1 MKSNVVIP
9 AVIRRHF
16 YQDRTKTFSIY
27 IILTGLLLLTG
38 CSSAKDQSAANLDR
52 QIKLQQ
58 LQQELTS
65 EPAAIEQRT
74 AAECEEQGNRYLAR
88 GDINRAYIYY
98 SKGLEI
104 EPDNISLIHKQGAL
118 LLKKEKLVEATA
130 AYEKLLLINNKDSVA
145 LEGRGKAYYGRNKL
159 TEAEQD
165 FLAALAINP
174 DHWQSHQFLGLIY
187 GRRQEFANAINQFHL
202 ALASQPNND
211 SLNNNL
217 AVTYYLNGNFKEAAA
232 LLQGLVKSSKNQKV
246 YNNFALAS
254 FQLGLYDQAMDAFK
268 RGSDN
273 EAAAYNNMGHEFLTK
288 KKYKEAI
295 QAFEKAI
302 ALHPK
307 FYPSAQNNLSI
318 ATNEYLASHTKP
330 ENQ

>member
-1 MKSNVVIP
+1 MKNTFVIP
-9 AVIRRHF
+9 AASRRHF
-16 YQDRTKTFSIY
+16 YQDKKKSFGIY
-27 IILTGLLLLTG
+27 IILTGLLLLTS
-38 CSSAKDQSAANLDR
+38 CSSKDQTAASLER
-52 QIKLQQ
+52 QIKFQQ
-58 LQQELTS
+58 VQQELTS
-65 EPAAIEQRT
+65 EPAAIEKRT
-74 AAECEEQGNRYLAR
+74 AAELAEQGDRYLSS

-118 LLKKEKLVEATA
+118 LLKKKKLVEAA
-130 AYEKLLLINNKDSVA
+130 AVYEKLLLINNKDSVA
-145 LEGRGKAYYGRNKL
+145 LEGRGKVYYSQNKL

-187 GRRQEFANAINQFHL
+187 SRRQEFDNAINRFNT
-202 ALASQPNND
+202 ALAHQPDNA

-217 AVTYYLNGNFKEAAA
+217 AVTYYLNGNFQEAVK
-232 LLQGLVKSSKNQKV
+232 LLQRLVKSSKNHKV

-273 EAAAYNNMGHEFLTK
+273 EAAAYNNMGYEFLTK
-288 KKYKEAI
+288 KKYKKAI

-307 FYPSAQNNLSI
+307 FYPSAQNNLVI
-318 ATNEYLASHTKP
+318 ANNEYLAGHTKP
-330 ENQ
+330 EN